1 MTHVG
6 KYIAGQ
12 ILVAALF
19 TTAALCTAVLL
30 IQSLRLVDLIVN
42 RGLPLTDFFYMAA
55 MMLPRFVAF
64 MMPLA
69 VFAAALFTYN
79 RMTSDSEMV
88 ILRSSG
94 MSPMQIAKPALIV
107 AAGAAIL
114 GYALSLYFVPASLN
128 SFKASLLE
136 ARSDLASSLLKER
149 QFTVIGD
156 TVTVY
161 FRDQTAGGEMLDL
174 LVHDA
179 RDPERQVT
187 ILANRGVLVDGPD
200 GVRLVVI
207 DGSQQSFSDGTLHY
221 LTFERYT
228 LDFASSNPA
237 VAERWREPS
246 ERFLPDLLFPDMTDP
261 ADAAH
266 LDELLAEAHERL
278 TGPLLPLAYTILGL
292 GILFSG
298 AFTRRGQGRL
308 VIAAS
313 LATLGVLIVFLGA
326 SNAASKDARAIVA
339 LYLAVFAPMAIG
351 WFLIRRSG
359 RLNRLPARP
368 RPA

>member
-19 TTAALCTAVLL
+19 TTIALCTAVLL

-42 RGLPLTDFFYMAA
+42 RGLPLSDFFYMAA

-79 RMTSDSEMV
+79 RMMSDSEVV

-94 MSPMQIAKPALIV
+94 LSPMQIAKPALIV
-107 AAGAAIL
+107 AAAASIL
-114 GYALSLYFVPASLN
+114 GYALTLYFVPASLN

-136 ARSDLASSLLKER
+136 VRSNLASSLLKER

-161 FRDQTAGGEMLDL
+161 FRDQTAAGEMLDL
-174 LVHDA
+174 MVHDA
-179 RDPERQVT
+179 RDPDQQVT
-187 ILANRGVLVDGPD
+187 ILAERGVLVDGPE
-200 GVRLVVI
+200 GVRLVVLN
-207 DGSQQSFSDGTLHY
+207 GSQQSFSEGTLHY

-237 VAERWREPS
+237 IADRWREPS
-246 ERFLPDLLFPDMTDP
+246 ERFLPDLLFPDMDN
-261 ADAAH
+261 AGDAAH
-266 LDELLAEAHERL
+266 LDELWAEAHERL
-278 TGPLLPLAYTILGL
+278 TSPLLPLAYTALGL

-298 AFTRRGQGRL
+298 AFTRRGQGKL

-313 LATLGVLIVFLGA
+313 LAVLAVLVAFLGA
-326 SNAASKDARAIVA
+326 SNVATKDSGAVIA
-339 LYLAVFAPMAIG
+339 LYLAVVVPTAVGLYLIG
-351 WFLIRRSG
+351 RSG
-359 RLNRLPARP
+359 RLHQSKVSTGPV
-368 RPA
+368 